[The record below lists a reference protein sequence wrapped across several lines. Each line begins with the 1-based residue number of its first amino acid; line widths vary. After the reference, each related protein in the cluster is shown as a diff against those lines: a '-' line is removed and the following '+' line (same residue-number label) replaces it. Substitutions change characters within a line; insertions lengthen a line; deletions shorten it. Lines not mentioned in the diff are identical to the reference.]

1 MSFEE
6 FSEQE
11 PYSKMKSVV
20 IVSDIFSNIK
30 ELKEAIFHDMISKHY
45 ETSIVESGPTKY
57 IVKYFDNT
65 CKWRLHAS

>member
-1 MSFEE
+1 
-6 FSEQE
+6 
-11 PYSKMKSVV
+11 MKSVV

-65 CKWRLHAS
+65 CKWRLHA